1 MARVIIAVLAVVLAL
16 ALVDAKIFVQR
27 TTVPPNFV
35 RLGRTD
41 PNMMFDFRVA
51 LKQRNVDVLEVR
63 NRNFDGKKTKSN
75 FFSIN
80 QATLLDVANP
90 ESANYGKY

>member
-63 NRNFDGKKTKSN
+63 NRNFDGKNK
-75 FFSIN
+75 I
-80 QATLLDVANP
+80 
-90 ESANYGKY
+90 